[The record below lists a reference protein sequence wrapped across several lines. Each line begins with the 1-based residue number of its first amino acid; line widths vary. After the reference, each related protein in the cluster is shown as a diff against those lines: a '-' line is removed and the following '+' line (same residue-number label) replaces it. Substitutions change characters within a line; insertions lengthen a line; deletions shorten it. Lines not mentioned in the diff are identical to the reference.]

1 MVLKISKRVR
11 RLLTTISVITLLSAA
26 AYILGWSSFLTVNEV
41 SIEGTKSAQVIVNKL
56 TAEGIAPVVGS
67 KLARVDTR
75 SIKQTISELDWISQG
90 SISRNWVSK
99 KISIEVIERVAVA
112 KAITAQGGRVN
123 FDNTGTIFTPTSDAQ
138 LLIQNSLPQVNLQGG
153 SKEELASVALLLEQ
167 IPVDLNYLITSLES
181 ISVSKSGYIQMK
193 TQINKIS
200 VQINWG
206 SSEEVKQKCSVLI
219 ALLKLPENQGIKK
232 VDLSQPSA
240 PIVS

>member
-1 MVLKISKRVR
+1 MVLKISKRIR
-11 RLLTTISVITLLSAA
+11 RLLTTFSVVTLISAA
-26 AYILGWSSFLTVNEV
+26 AYILGWSSFLTVSEV
-41 SIEGTKSAQVIVNKL
+41 SIEGTQSTQVVINKL
-56 TAEGIAPVVGS
+56 ITDGIAPVIGS

-75 SIKQTISELDWISQG
+75 AIKHTISKLDWISQG
-90 SISRNWVSK
+90 NISRNWFSK
-99 KISIEVIERVAVA
+99 KINIEVVERVAVA
-112 KAITAQGGRVN
+112 KAITAQGITVN
-123 FDNTGTIFTPTSDAQ
+123 FDSTGTVFTPTSDTQ
-138 LLIQNSLPQVNLQGG
+138 LLMQYSLPQVTLQGG
-153 SKEELASVALLLEQ
+153 SKEELTSVALLLEQ
-167 IPVDLNYLITSLES
+167 IPVDLNYLITDLES

-206 SSEEVKQKCSVLI
+206 KAEEVKQKCSVLI

>member
-1 MVLKISKRVR
+1 
-11 RLLTTISVITLLSAA
+11 
-26 AYILGWSSFLTVNEV
+26 
-41 SIEGTKSAQVIVNKL
+41 
-56 TAEGIAPVVGS
+56 
-67 KLARVDTR
+67 
-75 SIKQTISELDWISQG
+75 
-90 SISRNWVSK
+90 
-99 KISIEVIERVAVA
+99 
-112 KAITAQGGRVN
+112 
-123 FDNTGTIFTPTSDAQ
+123 
-138 LLIQNSLPQVNLQGG
+138 LPQVNLQGG

>member
-1 MVLKISKRVR
+1 MVLKISKRFR
-11 RLLTTISVITLLSAA
+11 RLLTTISVITLVSLA
-26 AYILGWSSFLTVNEV
+26 AYILGWSSFLTVKEV
-41 SIEGTKSAQVIVNKL
+41 SIEGTKSVQVIINKL
-56 TAEGIAPVVGS
+56 TNDGIAPVVGS

-75 SIKQTISELDWISQG
+75 AIKHTISNLNWISQG
-90 SISRNWVSK
+90 SVSRNWFSK
-99 KISIEVIERVAVA
+99 KISIEVVERVAVA
-112 KAITAQGGRVN
+112 KAITAQGTNVN
-123 FDNTGTIFTPTSDAQ
+123 FDNTGTVFTPISDTQ
-138 LLIQNSLPQVNLQGG
+138 LLIQNSLPQVTLQGG
-153 SKEELASVALLLEQ
+153 SKEELTSVALLLEQ
-167 IPVDLNYLITSLES
+167 IPVDLNYLITDLES

-206 SSEEVKQKCSVLI
+206 RAEEVKQKCSVLI

>member
-1 MVLKISKRVR
+1 MVLKISKRVS
-11 RLLTTISVITLLSAA
+11 RLLTTISIITLVSAVS
-26 AYILGWSSFLTVNEV
+26 YILGWSSFLTVNEV

-56 TAEGIAPVVGS
+56 TTKGIAPVVGS

-112 KAITAQGGRVN
+112 KAITSRGGRVN

-138 LLIQNSLPQVNLQGG
+138 ILIQNSLPQVNLQGG